1 MALHF
6 AARNGSDR
14 IVEYLIDKASEQG
27 QECLETVLECKNN
40 KTRTPIMEACFRGY
54 HTTGDKD
61 SAFENRLAI
70 VKCLVEAGALPN
82 VCNE

>member
-1 MALHF
+1 
-6 AARNGSDR
+6 
-14 IVEYLIDKASEQG
+14 
-27 QECLETVLECKNN
+27 
-40 KTRTPIMEACFRGY
+40 MEACFRGY